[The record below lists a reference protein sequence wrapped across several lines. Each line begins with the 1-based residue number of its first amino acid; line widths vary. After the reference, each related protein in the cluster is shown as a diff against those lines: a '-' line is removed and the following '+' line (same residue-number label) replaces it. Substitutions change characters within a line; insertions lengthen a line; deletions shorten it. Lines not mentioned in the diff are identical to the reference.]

1 MRIQV
6 TDQLLYEYV
15 PKVDEELLQNIPDF
29 PELSFKASNPFQK
42 KLHRLIRRSHYPRLH
57 YHYMKTWGKV
67 AVIILLVLAISV
79 ALTGSVKAVM
89 QLRIHV
95 SERIWHDGYVE
106 ERYSVVGEGE
116 GVIKKLSYV
125 PNGYYLIREDKIK
138 WSYTAEYHSE
148 RGMRFVFGG
157 DVIMDGTVTGKDT
170 DYINQH
176 TVVVRG
182 YDVLIETNEEGHRG
196 CYWTEEDIQYV
207 ILADDL
213 EENELIRMIEEM
225 K

>member
-6 TDQLLYEYV
+6 TDQLLYRYM
-15 PKVDEELLQNIPDF
+15 PIVDEELLKEIPDA
-29 PELSFKASNPFQK
+29 PELDFKISDTFHK
-42 KLHRLIRRSHYPRLH
+42 KMNRLMRKSHYPKLN
-57 YHYMKTWGKV
+57 YYFMKTGGKA
-67 AVIILLVLAISV
+67 AVIALLVFAIGAALAV
-79 ALTGSVKAVM
+79 SVKAVM
-89 QLRIHV
+89 QLRINV
-95 SERIWHDGYVE
+95 TERIWHDGYVE